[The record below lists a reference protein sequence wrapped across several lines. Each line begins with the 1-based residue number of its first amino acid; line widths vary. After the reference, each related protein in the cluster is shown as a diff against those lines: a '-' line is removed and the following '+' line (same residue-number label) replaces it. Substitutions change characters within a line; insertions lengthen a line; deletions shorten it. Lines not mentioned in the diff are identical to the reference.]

1 MKKSIY
7 LLLIILIVVLATAI
21 ACKSKPTQLSQFTTE
36 TGLID
41 EATGKVWTNGFI
53 ETDTVTATEETLRG
67 YTNLAP
73 VKEIITQ
80 YVKGETQYIIKY
92 VTNETVAQLPDK
104 PGAKYRISVLWP
116 EGGSEARGIF
126 VDVDYR
132 DTARLNRLWLEQINR
147 EGAKDGKV
155 FAIRNG
161 RNPYGIEDFQK
172 SLPAKDENGNLQDY
186 YYFDSKGNIYYKPDN
201 RLIKKFV
208 GAIIVPR
215 IYVTKKNYGFADSVT
230 HEYGVSKEYTVG
242 ALYKMAISGDE
253 ANSIYGRGGSA
264 RNAVHTFIEADITLS
279 KFWNGAYYENIFFQ
293 RQFPAGALEV
303 LVMNP
308 DGNEGI
314 KGAAG
319 IDSYYVW
326 WEGNDR
332 NEDKYNKMLNE
343 KLYLAERP
351 EFTFPQFTRYV
362 VFSDS
367 GNTPWWCFMF
377 MPGHKN

>member
-7 LLLIILIVVLATAI
+7 LLLFLIVVLATAI
-21 ACKSKPTQLSQFTTE
+21 ACKSNTMSNFSGE

-41 EATGKVWTNGFI
+41 EATGKVWTNGFVK
-53 ETDTVTATEETLRG
+53 TDTVTATEETIRG
-67 YTNLAP
+67 YTNAAP

-80 YVKGETQYIIKY
+80 YVQGEKEYIIKY

-104 PGAKYRISVLWP
+104 PGAKYRISVLWT
-116 EGGSEARGIF
+116 EGGAWEF
-126 VDVDYR
+126 DVDYR
-132 DTARLNRLWLEQINR
+132 DTAKLNKLWLGQINR

-186 YYFDSKGNIYYKPDN
+186 YYFDSKGDIYYKPDN

-215 IYVTKKNYGFADSVT
+215 IYVTKKNYGFNDSVT

-253 ANSIYGRGGSA
+253 ANSIYGRGSSA

-308 DGNEGI
+308 GGNEGI

-319 IDSYYVW
+319 VDSYYW
-326 WEGNDR
+326 WKEGPDR
-332 NEDKYNKMLNE
+332 NKDDYNKMLDE
-343 KLYLAERP
+343 RLYLGERP

-367 GNTPWWCFMF
+367 GNTPWWCYMF

>member
-1 MKKSIY
+1 MKKSVY
-7 LLLIILIVVLATAI
+7 LLLFLIVVLATAI
-21 ACKSKPTQLSQFTTE
+21 ACKSNTMSNFSGE

-41 EATGKVWTNGFI
+41 EATGKVWTNGFVK
-53 ETDTVTATEETLRG
+53 TDTVTATEETIRG
-67 YTNLAP
+67 YTNAAP

-80 YVKGETQYIIKY
+80 YVQGEKEYIIKY

-104 PGAKYRISVLWP
+104 PGAKYRISVLWT
-116 EGGSEARGIF
+116 EGGAWEF
-126 VDVDYR
+126 DVDYR
-132 DTARLNRLWLEQINR
+132 DTAKLNKLWLGQINR
-147 EGAKDGKV
+147 EGASDGKV

-186 YYFDSKGNIYYKPDN
+186 YYFDSKGDIYYKPDN

-215 IYVTKKNYGFADSVT
+215 IYVTKKNYGFNDSVT

-253 ANSIYGRGGSA
+253 ANSIYGRGSSA

-308 DGNEGI
+308 GGNEGI

-343 KLYLAERP
+343 KLYLGERP

-367 GNTPWWCFMF
+367 GNTPWWCYMF

>member
-7 LLLIILIVVLATAI
+7 LLLILIVVLATAI

-104 PGAKYRISVLWP
+104 PGAKYRISVLWT
-116 EGGSEARGIF
+116 ESSEARGIF

-172 SLPAKDENGNLQDY
+172 SLPAKDENEDLQDY
-186 YYFDSKGNIYYKPDN
+186 YYFDSKGDIYYKPDN

-253 ANSIYGRGGSA
+253 ANSIYGRGSSA

>member
-7 LLLIILIVVLATAI
+7 LLLILIVVLATAI

-104 PGAKYRISVLWP
+104 PGTKYRISVLWT
-116 EGGSEARGIF
+116 ESSEARGIF

-172 SLPAKDENGNLQDY
+172 SLPAKDENEDLQDY

-253 ANSIYGRGGSA
+253 ANSIYGRGSSA

>member
-7 LLLIILIVVLATAI
+7 LLLFLIVVLATAI
-21 ACKSKPTQLSQFTTE
+21 ACKSNTMSNFSGE

-41 EATGKVWTNGFI
+41 EATGKVWTNGFVK
-53 ETDTVTATEETLRG
+53 TDTVTATEETIRG
-67 YTNLAP
+67 YTNAAP

-80 YVKGETQYIIKY
+80 YVQGEKEYIIKY

-104 PGAKYRISVLWP
+104 PGAKYRISVLWT
-116 EGGSEARGIF
+116 EGGAYEF
-126 VDVDYR
+126 DVDYR
-132 DTARLNRLWLEQINR
+132 DTARLNRLWLGQINR
-147 EGAKDGKV
+147 EGAKDGRV

-186 YYFDSKGNIYYKPDN
+186 YYFDSKGDIYYKPDN

-215 IYVTKKNYGFADSVT
+215 IYVTKKNYGFNDSVT

-253 ANSIYGRGGSA
+253 ANSIYGRGSSA

-308 DGNEGI
+308 GGNEGI

-319 IDSYYVW
+319 VDSYYW
-326 WEGNDR
+326 WKEGPDR
-332 NEDKYNKMLNE
+332 NEDDYNKMLDE
-343 KLYLAERP
+343 RLYLGERP
-351 EFTFPQFTRYV
+351 EFTFPTFGRFV

>member
-7 LLLIILIVVLATAI
+7 LLLILIVVLAMAI

-92 VTNETVAQLPDK
+92 VTNETIAQLPDK

-116 EGGSEARGIF
+116 ESVEARGIF

-172 SLPAKDENGNLQDY
+172 SLPAKDENEDLQDY

>member
-7 LLLIILIVVLATAI
+7 LLLILIVVLVTAI

-104 PGAKYRISVLWP
+104 PGTKYRISVLWP
-116 EGGSEARGIF
+116 ESVEARGIF

-186 YYFDSKGNIYYKPDN
+186 YYFDSKGDIYYKPDN